1 MNTTESSITGREH
14 ESILQT
20 YKRLP
25 IVIDHARGCSV
36 FAADGTEYIDFLG
49 GIAVNTL
56 GHSHPRI
63 IEAINRQASRY
74 LHVSN
79 YFYQDVQVE
88 LAERIVRHV
97 GYGKVFFSNSGAEA
111 TEGAL
116 KFARLWGNKH
126 GRDTVVGFTGGF
138 HGRTYGALSIMDKP
152 RYKDGMGPFLSGTAV
167 LPYNDAAALLAAPA
181 PAAVMV
187 ECIQG
192 EGGVSSLTAEFAEA
206 LRQVQRDGALLIAD
220 EVQAGAGRT
229 GAFCSY
235 EHFGLR
241 PDVVVMAKGIGGGL
255 PLGAL
260 VVAEHIQELMQPGMH
275 GTTFGG
281 NALSCAAGIAVID
294 ELEAG
299 LMEHVRSVDRQLRS
313 TLEAVAAEFPEIVL
327 EVRGK
332 GCMMG
337 LALAIPSAP
346 IVEALLRHRIIA
358 NATSDT
364 VIRLVPPLVVGD
376 REVDM
381 LAAALRATFS
391 EHGRPVEA

>member
-260 VVAEHIQELMQPGMH
+260 VVAEHIQELMQSGMH